1 MIKRKAHLFHT
12 QVALQEHLDQMADN
26 ETLAQYTV
34 YDGMHYII
42 TERQMTD
49 DEAKQFKLK
58 KLKKQIKECN
68 ERWER
73 RIKNCEQLIHEY
85 NVALNHKMANLY
97 MQRREDY
104 IEEYNEEQ
112 RKLANKLDKLVK
124 LDYTEFI
131 R

>member
-42 TERQMTD
+42 TERQMSE

-58 KLKKQIKECN
+58 QLKKQIKECN
-68 ERWER
+68 EHWER
-73 RIKNCEQLIHEY
+73 RIKNCEQLIHEH
-85 NVALNHKMANLY
+85 NVTLNHEMANAY
-97 MQRREDY
+97 MQRREDL
-104 IEEYNEEQ
+104 IEGYNEEQ
-112 RKLANKLDKLVK
+112 RKLTNKLDKLVK

>member
-42 TERQMTD
+42 TERQMSE

-58 KLKKQIKECN
+58 QLKKQIKECN

-73 RIKNCEQLIHEY
+73 RIKNCEQRIHEY
-85 NVALNHKMANLY
+85 NVTLNHEMANAY
-97 MQRREDY
+97 MQRREDL
-104 IEEYNEEQ
+104 IEGYNEEQ
-112 RKLANKLDKLVK
+112 RKFVNKLDKLVK